1 MAATTPFRITPN
13 LGPDLWQTQPA
24 YYWDEVAQPHGLTGK
39 PTPSYQLGV
48 TVNGND
54 GKAYIHVT
62 AAAALTAGS
71 RVNINRTTW
80 VATAN
85 ATGTHVAP
93 SAVAAGDAFQAG
105 EYFA

>member
-1 MAATTPFRITPN
+1 MATTPFRITPN
-13 LGPDLWQTQPA
+13 LGPDLTQTQPE
-24 YYWDEVAQPHGLTGK
+24 YYWDEVGQPHGLAGK

-62 AAAALTAGS
+62 AAAALTAGA

-85 ATGTHVAP
+85 ASGTHVAP
-93 SAVAAGDAFQAG
+93 VAVASGDAFQAG

>member
-1 MAATTPFRITPN
+1 MATTPFRITPN
-13 LGPDLWQTQPA
+13 LGPDLRQTQPD
-24 YYWDEVAQPHGLTGK
+24 YYWDMVSAPHGVTGN
-39 PTPSYQLGV
+39 PTPSYQLGT

-62 AAAALTAGS
+62 AAADIAAAA

-85 ATGTHVAP
+85 ASGTHVAP
-93 SAVAAGDAFQAG
+93 VAVKSGDAFQAG

>member
-1 MAATTPFRITPN
+1 MATTPFRITPN
-13 LGPDLWQTQPA
+13 LGPDLTQTQPE
-24 YYWDEVAQPHGLTGK
+24 YYWDEVGQPHGLTGN

-62 AAAALTAGS
+62 AAAALAANA

-85 ATGTHVAP
+85 ASGTHVAP
-93 SAVAAGDAFQAG
+93 VAVAADDAFQAG